1 MKKIFYS
8 ALMTLA
14 FAFTASAQNATVSG
28 TVKSSADGLP
38 LIGVN
43 VIVKDTSTG
52 AVSDFDGNFTIT
64 NVQPNATLV
73 FTYIGFET
81 KELPASANMNVSL
94 EEDNESLDE
103 IVVIG
108 YGSKSRKDVTGSV
121 SFVGAETIE
130 KLKPVDV
137 SQALQGTTTGVSVSS
152 ASGSPGSGFKFLI
165 RGVSSNSSNDP
176 LLVVD
181 GYIVSNLN
189 SLNPNDIESLTVLK
203 DAQAAIYGIQGANG
217 VILVTTKNGKKN
229 TAPKVSYNAF
239 AAVQQTTK
247 KLSLLNGTEYAALVN
262 ESYAANGQSL
272 PHTNLSGLGEGL
284 DWQDQI
290 FDQALMTNHNLSLSG
305 GTEKITYYLSAT
317 HLDQD
322 GIIAPDKSNYV
333 RDNIKLNLGV
343 DVNDRLKTTLNLNYF
358 SNSRKSIN
366 ESGLGSVLF
375 NAISYSPLFT
385 LDQEDVGGV
394 FGSDAALFGNEIINP
409 LSQIRDT
416 YNSYSGSSIEGNF
429 QLEYK
434 LTDALKV
441 TSRIGFK
448 TYSDKSKSFSPIV
461 DYGAGKVFNTTRSTV
476 NQSRNQYDSY
486 TWDSFA
492 TYKKSIADKHNIE
505 TTVGMTVVKNWG
517 DGLSGTGYDVPYNS
531 WDFADISQTTG
542 LGTGNDTSSYTY
554 DNRLLS
560 YFGRLQYD
568 FKGKYLL
575 SAMVRRD
582 GSSAFDNEYRID
594 YFKSV
599 TAGWKISEENFL
611 KDNETIDFLK
621 LRGSYG
627 TLGNLVGADLY
638 KALLSGE
645 ATYVFDGVLSNG
657 QALGKLPN
665 KIAQWETA
673 EKLDI
678 GLDAKLFNNKLEIV
692 ADYFL
697 EDRVDLLI
705 ENLPVS
711 GILGTTAPGS
721 SAPTV
726 NAGTTRSEGYELLLN
741 YSDNISE
748 NLSFNVSYNVTK
760 IKGEVINIIGD
771 VSPTGGSFG
780 VGQPLLPSIMTV
792 GQPIGSFYGLQT
804 NGIFQN
810 QAEVNAH
817 PTQEGLGYAAS
828 PGDIRYVDVNGDN
841 KIDADD
847 RTFIGKPLADYF
859 MGFNFSINY
868 KNFDFSAYTYAEV
881 GKEMVRNYERDQP
894 NVNRL
899 DYYLDRW
906 TGPGTSNTVPR
917 ATTGATTN
925 KLFSDFFVEDASF
938 VRIQNIQLGYS
949 LPEDLLEK
957 IGMSKVRIYTS
968 VNNAFTFTKYKGFDP
983 AATNGAAIGGGIDS
997 GFYPA
1002 VRQYILGLNVSF

>member
-1 MKKIFYS
+1 MKKMFYA

-14 FAFTASAQNATVSG
+14 FASTAIAQNTTVSG
-28 TVKSSADGLP
+28 TVKSNADGLP

-43 VIVKDTSTG
+43 IIVKNTSSG
-52 AVSDFDGNFTIT
+52 AVSDFDGNFTIN
-64 NVQPNATLV
+64 NVQPNATIV

-81 KELPASANMNVSL
+81 LELPASANMNVSL
-94 EEDNESLDE
+94 DEDNESLDE

-108 YGSKSRKDVTGSV
+108 YGSKNRKDVTGSV
-121 SFVGAETIE
+121 SIVGSETIE
-130 KLKPVDV
+130 KLQPVDV
-137 SQALQGTTTGVSVSS
+137 SQSLQGTTTGVSVSS

-189 SLNPNDIESLTVLK
+189 SLNPNDIASLTVLK

-217 VILVTTKNGKKN
+217 VILVTTKNGSKN
-229 TAPKVSYNAF
+229 TAPKVTYNAYVG
-239 AAVQQTTK
+239 VQETTK
-247 KLSLLNGTEYAALVN
+247 QLSLLNGAEYAALVN
-262 ESYAANGQSL
+262 ESYAANGESV
-272 PHTNLSGLGEGL
+272 PYSDISNLGKGV
-284 DWQDQI
+284 DWQNEI
-290 FDQALMTNHNLSLSG
+290 FEQALMTNHNVSLSG
-305 GTEKITYYLSAT
+305 GTENITYYLSGT

-322 GIIAPDKSNYV
+322 GIISPEKSNYK

-343 DVNDRLKTTLNLNYF
+343 DVNKRLKTTLNLNYF
-358 SNSRKSIN
+358 SNERKSIS

-375 NAISYSPLFT
+375 NAISYSPLFA
-385 LDQEDVGGV
+385 LDQEDLNG
-394 FGSDAALFGNEIINP
+394 LFGNEIINP
-409 LSQIRDT
+409 LSQTRDT

-429 QLEYK
+429 QLDYK
-434 LTDALKV
+434 LTDAIKV
-441 TSRIGFK
+441 TSRVGFK
-448 TYSDKSKSFSPIV
+448 TYSDNGKSFAPIV
-461 DYGAGKVFNTTRSTV
+461 NYGAGKVFNTTRSKV
-476 NQSRNQYDSY
+476 SQSRNQYDSY
-486 TWDSFA
+486 TWDSYA
-492 TYKKSIADKHNIE
+492 TYKKLFAENHNVE
-505 TTVGMTVVKNWG
+505 ATVGMTVIKNWG
-517 DGLSGTGYDVPYNS
+517 NGLSGTGYDVPYNS

-542 LGTGNDTSSYTY
+542 LGTGNDNSSYTY

-575 SAMVRRD
+575 SAMFRRD
-582 GSSAFDNEYRID
+582 GSSAFDKEYRID
-594 YFKSV
+594 HFKSV

-611 KDNETIDFLK
+611 KNNSTIDFLK

-627 TLGNLVGADLY
+627 TLGNLVGNDLY
-638 KALLSGE
+638 KALLNGE
-645 ATYVFDGVLSNG
+645 ATYVFDGALTNG
-657 QALGKLPN
+657 QALGALPN
-665 KIAQWETA
+665 KIAKWETA

-678 GLDAKLFNNKLEIV
+678 GLDAKLFGNKLEVV

-697 EDRVDLLI
+697 EDRIDLLI
-705 ENLPVS
+705 PGLPIS
-711 GILGTTAPGS
+711 GIYGTTAPGS
-721 SAPTV
+721 GAPTV
-726 NAGTTRSEGYELLLN
+726 NAGTTRSEGYELQLTYN
-741 YSDNISE
+741 DEISE

-760 IKGEVINIIGD
+760 IEGEVIDIIGNI
-771 VSPTGGSFG
+771 PLTGGSFG
-780 VGQPLLPSIMTV
+780 VGQSLLPSIMVV

-804 NGIFQN
+804 DGVFQT
-810 QAEVNAH
+810 QAEVDDH
-817 PTQEGLGYAAS
+817 PTQEGLGYPAA
-828 PGDIRYVDVNGDN
+828 PGDIRYVDVNGDS

-847 RTFIGKPLADYF
+847 RTFIGKPLADYY

-868 KNFDFSAYTYAEV
+868 KNLDFSAYTYAEI
-881 GKEMVRNYERDQP
+881 GKDMVRNYERDQR

-906 TGPGTSNTVPR
+906 TGPGTSVSVPR

-925 KLFSDFFVEDASF
+925 KIFSDFFVEDASF

-949 LPEDLLEK
+949 LPENLLEK

-983 AATNGAAIGGGIDS
+983 AATNGDAIGGGIDS

-1002 VRQYILGLNVSF
+1002 VRQYILGLNISF